1 MRSLSM
7 SALACTALLSL
18 NALAADT
25 GNPEQSTEL
34 ADGALHCP
42 AATTQTLTD
51 ASTRLVLK
59 ALVDPLQISDRAS
72 LFEQYLA
79 TPVTAP
85 NSARQVATSH
95 ARVVLAAEHIRAA
108 SYEQARDVLAQVDLA
123 STVAVDAALL
133 MAESWRLQGDD
144 RQSQAWLVR
153 VAQRYSS
160 DPRAL
165 EGLLLSAQDLA
176 ASGKMRE
183 AWALYNLINDKV
195 LANVEQVSKMRNM
208 QEDLVQSL
216 LNTRLDESRAVN
228 TQIIKHILHSREQSA
243 LSSMRDIIESKQ
255 KLACLERQGDA
266 LKDEA

>member
-1 MRSLSM
+1 MRSPSI
-7 SALACTALLSL
+7 SVLACTLLLSL
-18 NALAADT
+18 DAWAAEPH
-25 GNPEQSTEL
+25 NPDAAAR
-34 ADGALHCP
+34 ADDSLHCP
-42 AATTQTLTD
+42 AATTQAITD

-59 ALVDPLQISDRAS
+59 ALVDPLQVDDRAS
-72 LFEQYLA
+72 MFEQYLA
-79 TPVTAP
+79 TPATSP
-85 NSARQVATSH
+85 NSAHQVASSH
-95 ARVVLAAEHIRAA
+95 ARVVLAAEHIRGAR
-108 SYEQARDVLAQVDLA
+108 YEQARQVLSRVDLA

-144 RQSQAWLVR
+144 HQSQAWLVR

-255 KLACLERQGDA
+255 K
-266 LKDEA
+266 